1 MPGSTIVAI
10 FSFGVQPTG
19 MKNAVTR
26 PHAMI
31 AAMLGMIMF
40 DKKVPN
46 FWTWTRTEVRVGGGA
61 VAVTMLV
68 LSESAV
74 AAPVRPG

>member
-1 MPGSTIVAI
+1 
-10 FSFGVQPTG
+10 
-19 MKNAVTR
+19 
-26 PHAMI
+26 
-31 AAMLGMIMF
+31 MIMF

-46 FWTWTRTEVRVGGGA
+46 FWTWTRTEVRVCGGAVA

-68 LSESAV
+68 LSESTD

>member
-1 MPGSTIVAI
+1 
-10 FSFGVQPTG
+10 
-19 MKNAVTR
+19 
-26 PHAMI
+26 MI

-46 FWTWTRTEVRVGGGA
+46 FWTWTRTEVRSCGGA

-68 LSESAV
+68 LSE
-74 AAPVRPG
+74 AAEAARPRGPIVLMDL

>member
-1 MPGSTIVAI
+1 
-10 FSFGVQPTG
+10 
-19 MKNAVTR
+19 
-26 PHAMI
+26 MI

-74 AAPVRPG
+74 AATVRPG